1 MCWGIL
7 PRRYHDNAEAT
18 NAGAAIL
25 HGTWYRADVSVKEE
39 NDVGLYEG
47 WEQLALQQALE
58 ALAQGLDAGGE
69 GALEDARS
77 ADVLGEVAQRMRD
90 NYPYHDTFYIGQML
104 KPPHPVARLAY
115 HLAMTV
121 NPNNHA
127 YEGGRAS
134 SDMERE
140 CIAHLASMIGWDD
153 HIGHLTGGGTV
164 ANLEALWVASK
175 ERPGAV
181 VLVSEQAHYTHA
193 RMCDLIGVTCEK
205 VASDQ
210 SGRMDMRALSA
221 RLESGDIGCVVAT
234 LGTTALG
241 AVDPLDEIL
250 ELREQFGFRVHV
262 DAAYG
267 GYFAIAGALDAPAR
281 RAFDSIREADSCVI
295 DPHKHGLQP
304 YGCGCVLLRDP
315 EVARHYHH
323 DSPYT
328 YFTAAELHLGE
339 ISLECSR
346 PGAAAVALWAT
357 QRRFPCTHGAE
368 FAGML
373 DANLRAARALV
384 SAIEADGRARVIV
397 APQLDIV
404 VWAPHAVRASDVSAH
419 AQAIFDVSQQRGL
432 HLAMTTVSQ
441 ELARVALGD
450 IEFDE
455 PEIKCLR
462 ACLMKP
468 EHEAAMPEIAALLI
482 ACMDEALG

>member
-1 MCWGIL
+1 M
-7 PRRYHDNAEAT
+7 E
-18 NAGAAIL
+18 
-25 HGTWYRADVSVKEE
+25 
-39 NDVGLYEG
+39 LYEG
-47 WEQLALQQALE
+47 WEQLALQRALE
-58 ALAQGLDAGGE
+58 TLAQGFDAARARGGE
-69 GALEDARS
+69 DVRS
-77 ADVLGEVAQRMRD
+77 VEVLGDVAEKMRD

-140 CIAHLASMIGWDD
+140 CIAHLARMIGWRE

-164 ANLEALWVASK
+164 ANLEALWIAAR
-175 ERPGAV
+175 ERPGAT

-193 RMCDLIGVTCEK
+193 RMCDLIGVSCEK
-205 VASDQ
+205 IASDM
-210 SGRMDMRALSA
+210 SGRMDTSALA
-221 RLESGDIGCVVAT
+221 RRLRRGDVGCVVAT

-241 AVDPLDEIL
+241 AVDPLDKIL
-250 ELREQFGFRVHV
+250 ELREQFDFRVHV

-267 GYFAIAGALDAPAR
+267 GYFTIADALDAPAR
-281 RAFDSIREADSCVI
+281 RAFDAIREADSCVI

-328 YFTAAELHLGE
+328 YFTAADLHLGE

-357 QRRFPCTHGAE
+357 QRRFPCEVGEE

-373 DANLRAARALV
+373 DANLRAARKFAA
-384 SAIEADGRARVIV
+384 AIEADGRARVITS
-397 APQLDIV
+397 PQLDIV
-404 VWAPHAVRASDVSAH
+404 VWAPDAARASEVSERS
-419 AQAIFDVSQQRGL
+419 QAIFDVSQRRGL
-432 HLAMTTVSQ
+432 HLAMTSVSGALAEVAFP
-441 ELARVALGD
+441 EL
-450 IEFDE
+450 EFDV

-468 EHEAAMPEIAALLI
+468 EHEEAMPEITARLM
-482 ACMDEALG
+482 ACVDEALG